1 MSSHSHGAPKVLKVH
16 KRKSDEKSK
25 KGELTREG

>member
-16 KRKSDEKSK
+16 KRKTEKSNK
-25 KGELTREG
+25 DELAREG